1 MVTKKHDASENKAH
15 SAAKEARPDGRKPD
29 EMRDLKIEVGV
40 IDRANGSAYV
50 EFGNTH
56 VIAAVYGPSTV
67 HPRHLEDSQKA
78 VLMCK
83 YNMIPFSVNDRK
95 KPGYDRR
102 SIEISKVIK
111 EALEPA
117 IFLEEFPK
125 TMINVEM
132 EVIQADAGTRVT
144 ALTAAAVA
152 LADAGIPMRDLVSA
166 VAAGRANG
174 KIVVDL
180 TKEEED
186 ADDAVD
192 MPMALMPN
200 SGKISLLQMDGDASA
215 EEIHQIIDMSKKVCL
230 EIYEKQKEALK
241 KKYKI
246 AE

>member
-1 MVTKKHDASENKAH
+1 MTKKSNGLETKAN
-15 SAAKEARPDGRKPD
+15 SAGDARPDGRKPD
-29 EMRDLKIEVGV
+29 EMRSLKIEVGV
-40 IDRANGSAYV
+40 IERANGSAYV

-67 HPRHLEDSQKA
+67 HPRHLEDPLKA

-83 YNMIPFSVNDRK
+83 YNMIPFSVSDRK

-125 TMINVEM
+125 AMINVEM

-152 LADAGIPMRDLVSA
+152 LADAGIPMRDLVAA

-192 MPMALMPN
+192 MPMALLPN
-200 SGKISLLQMDGDASA
+200 SNRFSLLQMDGDASA
-215 EEIHQIIDMSKKVCL
+215 GEIHDILALAKKVCL
-230 EIYEKQKEALK
+230 QIYEKQKEALK
-241 KKYKI
+241 NKYRI